1 MTSVAGDPGASVAGR
16 LAGRHAVV
24 TGAGGGIGAA
34 VAMTFARAG
43 ASVTMCDIDQAGLD
57 ATTGAIAADGDATGQ
72 VHASICDVRDRAQVN
87 ATVDDGRRRFGPV
100 DIVASIA
107 GTAWHVPITDMTDD
121 DYDALM
127 DVHVRANFHLLRATV
142 EEFRQ
147 RRRGKFIAV
156 TSPAAVRGQLNGT
169 IYSAAKSAVTGIVRS
184 AALELAPFGVQVN
197 AVLPMA
203 DTPMTEVVTSDESL
217 NERYLANVPLAR
229 WGRPEEIA
237 LGFLYLASPDADYV
251 TGIVLPIDGGRTI

>member
-1 MTSVAGDPGASVAGR
+1 MNAVEDSGASVDGR

-34 VAMTFARAG
+34 VATTFVRAG
-43 ASVTMCDIDQAGLD
+43 ASVTMCDIDEAGLE
-57 ATTGAIAADGDATGQ
+57 ATTSSLAGDAGA
-72 VHASICDVRDRAQVN
+72 ASRVLALPCDVRDRAQVN
-87 ATVDDGRRRFGPV
+87 ATVAEGRRRFGPV
-100 DIVASIA
+100 DVVASIA
-107 GTAWHVPITDMTDD
+107 GTAWHVPIAEITDE
-121 DYDALM
+121 DYDTMM

-142 EEFRQ
+142 DEFRE
-147 RRRGKFIAV
+147 RRKGKFIAV
-156 TSPAAVRGQLNGT
+156 TSPAAVRGQIHGT
-169 IYSAAKSAVTGIVRS
+169 IYSAAKSAVLGIVRS

-203 DTPMTEVVTSDESL
+203 ATPMTEVVTSDATV

-237 LGFLYLASPDADYV
+237 LGFLYLASTDADYV
-251 TGIVLPIDGGRTI
+251 TGTVLSIDGGRTV

>member
-1 MTSVAGDPGASVAGR
+1 MTDMAGDPRAAVAGR
-16 LAGRHAVV
+16 LARRHAIV

-34 VAMTFARAG
+34 VAATFARAG
-43 ASVTMCDIDQAGLD
+43 ASVTICDIDEAGLG
-57 ATTGAIAADGDATGQ
+57 ATTESIAADGGVTGG
-72 VHASICDVRDRAQVN
+72 VHASICDVRDRDQVN
-87 ATVDDGRRRFGPV
+87 ATVAEGRRRFGPV

-107 GTAWHVPITDMTDD
+107 GTAWHVPITEITDE
-121 DYDALM
+121 DYDMLM

-142 EEFRQ
+142 DEFCE
-147 RRRGKFIAV
+147 RRKGKFIAV
-156 TSPAAVRGQLNGT
+156 TSPAAVRGQVNGT
-169 IYSAAKSAVTGIVRS
+169 IYSAAKSAVIGIVRS

-237 LGFLYLASPDADYV
+237 LGFLYLASADADYV
-251 TGIVLPIDGGRTI
+251 TGTVLPIDGGRTI